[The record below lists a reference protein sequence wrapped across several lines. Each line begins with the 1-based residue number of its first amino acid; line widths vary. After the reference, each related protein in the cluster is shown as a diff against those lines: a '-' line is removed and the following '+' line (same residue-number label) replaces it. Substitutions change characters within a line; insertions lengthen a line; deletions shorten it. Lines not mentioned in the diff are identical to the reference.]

1 MATRFASQF
10 KKTAVPNLVRQ
21 FGEPI
26 VYYAS
31 GSSGRPVNAIVVRDP
46 VAILAEI
53 GEVLVQAMIIRVSN
67 STSTDGIDANSID
80 TGTDR
85 VEVALIADGEKNLR
99 SIVRVLSDSN
109 GFLRF
114 LVQ

>member
-10 KKTAVPNLVRQ
+10 KRTAVPNLVRQ
-21 FGEPI
+21 FGESI
-26 VYYAS
+26 VYHAS
-31 GSSGRPVNAIVVRDP
+31 GASGRPVDAIVVRDP
-46 VAILAEI
+46 NAILAEI
-53 GEVLVQAMIIRVSN
+53 GEALTGAMIVRVSN
-67 STSTDGIDANSID
+67 GNTGGISATTID

-85 VEVALIADGEKNLR
+85 VEIALIADGEKEMR

-109 GFLRF
+109 GFVRF

>member
-1 MATRFASQF
+1 MPTRFAQQF
-10 KKTAVPNLVRQ
+10 KRTGVPNLVRQ
-21 FGEPI
+21 FGETI
-26 VYYAS
+26 EYYPS
-31 GSSGRPVNAIVVRDP
+31 GSQGRSVSAIVVRDP

-53 GEVLVQAMIIRVSN
+53 GEVLTQALIIRVAN
-67 STSTDGIDANSID
+67 NATDGIDATRID

-85 VEVALIADGEKNLR
+85 VEVALIADGEKEMR
-99 SIVRVLSDSN
+99 SIVRVLSDAN

>member
-10 KKTAVPNLVRQ
+10 KRTAVPNLVRQ
-21 FGEPI
+21 FGESI

-46 VAILAEI
+46 NAILAEI
-53 GEVLVQAMIIRVSN
+53 GEALTGAMIIRVSN
-67 STSTDGIDANSID
+67 SLIDGINALTID

-85 VEVALIADGEKNLR
+85 VEVAMIADGDKELR
-99 SIVRVLSDSN
+99 SIVRVLSDAN

>member
-10 KKTAVPNLVRQ
+10 KRTAVPNLVRQ
-21 FGEPI
+21 FGESI
-26 VYYAS
+26 EYHAG
-31 GSSGRPVNAIVVRDP
+31 GSSGRSVDAIVVRDP
-46 VAILAEI
+46 IAILAEI
-53 GEVLVQAMIIRVSN
+53 GEALTGAMIIRVSN
-67 STSTDGIDANSID
+67 SNIDGINSTNID

-85 VEVALIADGEKNLR
+85 VEVALIADGPKELR

>member
-10 KKTAVPNLVRQ
+10 KRTAVSNLVRQ
-21 FGEPI
+21 FGESI
-26 VYYAS
+26 EYYAS
-31 GSSGRPVNAIVVRDP
+31 GEPGRSIDAIVVRDP
-46 VAILAEI
+46 AAILAEI
-53 GEVLVQAMIIRVSN
+53 GEVLTGAMIIRVSN
-67 STSTDGIDANSID
+67 NEVGGIDANEID

-85 VEVALIADGEKNLR
+85 VEVALIVGGPKEMR
-99 SIVRVLSDSN
+99 SIVRVISDAN

>member
-1 MATRFASQF
+1 MD
-10 KKTAVPNLVRQ
+10 
-21 FGEPI
+21 
-26 VYYAS
+26 
-31 GSSGRPVNAIVVRDP
+31 AIVVRDP

-53 GEVLVQAMIIRVSN
+53 GEVLVQALIIRVSN
-67 STSTDGIDANSID
+67 SNIDGIDATKLD

-85 VEVALIADGEKNLR
+85 VEVALTPDGEKELR